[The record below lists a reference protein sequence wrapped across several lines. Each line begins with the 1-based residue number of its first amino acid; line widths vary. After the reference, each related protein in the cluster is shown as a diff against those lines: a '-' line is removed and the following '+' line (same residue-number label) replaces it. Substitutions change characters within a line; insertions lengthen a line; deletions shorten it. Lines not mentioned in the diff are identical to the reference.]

1 MTKIDIF
8 VPHQT
13 TTQFFVS
20 RTSCLKY
27 TNNILSSKNR
37 IKQKKIIQCYKNLF
51 CTVLPC
57 VVLSCLVSFCPILIV
72 LQTKHI
78 HDFNFIFYQGDK

>member
-1 MTKIDIF
+1 MTKTYIF

-27 TNNILSSKNR
+27 QNNISFPKNR
-37 IKQKKIIQCYKNLF
+37 IKQKIIQCH
-51 CTVLPC
+51 TVLC
-57 VVLSCLVSFCPILIV
+57 CDVLSCTVMSSAYCFAN
-72 LQTKHI
+72 QT
-78 HDFNFIFYQGDK
+78 NL